1 MSARTPADATPAP
14 ADQSTANAP
23 APTGGDV
30 VGLGRRSPRRAG
42 RRRLVIGTDRTH
54 VVVGVREAAVCATAL
69 LAVAALAVVGL
80 GVGDFPLRVDEV
92 LGVLGGRI
100 GGLPRTVVWEWR
112 LPRIAAAIGFGA
124 ALGVAG
130 AVFQTITRNP
140 LASPDI
146 IGLANGSFTGMLVA
160 LLLLGGGWPLLM
172 AGSLT
177 GGLLAALA
185 IYLLAYRDGLS
196 GFRFIV
202 VGIGVSAMLAA
213 TNTWLLLRAELET
226 ALFAAA
232 WGAGSLN
239 TATAEVVWP
248 AVGVVLAVL
257 LITPLWSAALAQ
269 LELGDDV
276 AAASG
281 VAVERDRAVLVLI
294 AVILVSA
301 VTTVAGP
308 ISFVALAA
316 PQIARRLVRAP
327 GLPLVATAV
336 VGALLLLGADLVAQ
350 HVIPLT
356 LPVGVVTV
364 TLGGGYLLWL
374 LVHEVRRTS

>member
-1 MSARTPADATPAP
+1 MSVGNRPVRL
-14 ADQSTANAP
+14 
-23 APTGGDV
+23 TG
-30 VGLGRRSPRRAG
+30 G
-42 RRRLVIGTDRTH
+42 RRRLVLGTDRRH
-54 VVVGVREAAVCATAL
+54 VAVGVREAAVCAVAAL
-69 LAVAALAVVGL
+69 VVTALAVVGL
-80 GVGDFPLRVDEV
+80 WAGDFPLRFDEV

-100 GGLPRTVVWEWR
+100 DGLTRTVVLEWR
-112 LPRIAAAIGFGA
+112 LPRIAAAVTFGA
-124 ALGVAG
+124 ALGIAG
-130 AVFQTITRNP
+130 AIFQTITRNP

-146 IGLANGSFTGMLVA
+146 IGLANGSFSGMLIA
-160 LLLLGGGWPLLM
+160 LLLLGGGWHLLM
-172 AGSLT
+172 LGSLA

-202 VGIGVSAMLAA
+202 VGVGVSSMLAA
-213 TNTWLLLRAELET
+213 TNTWLLLRADLET

-248 AVGVVLAVL
+248 AVGVILAL
-257 LITPLWSAALAQ
+257 LAITGLWSAALAQ

-281 VAVERDRAVLVLI
+281 VAVDRNRAALVLI

-316 PQIARRLVRAP
+316 PQIARRLVRTP
-327 GLPLVATAV
+327 GMPLAATAV
-336 VGALLLLGADLVAQ
+336 VGALLLLGSDLVAQ

-356 LPVGVVTV
+356 VPVGVVTITV
-364 TLGGGYLLWL
+364 GGGYLLWL
-374 LVHEVRRTS
+374 LVHEIRRARWSTS

>member
-1 MSARTPADATPAP
+1 MSAGSRP
-14 ADQSTANAP
+14 
-23 APTGGDV
+23 V
-30 VGLGRRSPRRAG
+30 RRAAG
-42 RRRLVIGTDRTH
+42 RRRLVLGTDRAH
-54 VVVGVREAAVCATAL
+54 VAVGVREAAVCGVAAL
-69 LAVAALAVVGL
+69 VVAALAVVGL
-80 GVGDFPLRVDEV
+80 WLGDFPLRFDEV
-92 LGVLGGRI
+92 LGVLGGRT
-100 GGLPRTVVWEWR
+100 GGLTRTVVLEWR
-112 LPRIAAAIGFGA
+112 LPRVAAAIAFGA

-130 AVFQTITRNP
+130 AIFQTITRNP

-146 IGLANGSFTGMLVA
+146 IGLANGSFCGMLIA
-160 LLLLGGGWPLLM
+160 LLLLGGGWHLLM
-172 AGSLT
+172 LGSLA

-202 VGIGVSAMLAA
+202 VGVGVSSMLAA
-213 TNTWLLLRAELET
+213 TNTWLLLRADLET

-248 AVGVVLAVL
+248 AAGVVLAL
-257 LITPLWSAALAQ
+257 LAVTPLWAAALAQ

-281 VAVERDRAVLVLI
+281 VAVDRDRAALVLV
-294 AVILVSA
+294 AVVLVSA

-316 PQIARRLVRAP
+316 PQIARRVVRAP
-327 GLPLVATAV
+327 GLPLAATAG
-336 VGALLLLGADLVAQ
+336 VGAALLLGADLVAQ

-356 LPVGVVTV
+356 VPVGVVTV

-374 LVHEVRRTS
+374 LVHEFRRNRWSTN

>member
-1 MSARTPADATPAP
+1 M
-14 ADQSTANAP
+14 
-23 APTGGDV
+23 
-30 VGLGRRSPRRAG
+30 L
-42 RRRLVIGTDRTH
+42 GTDRAH
-54 VVVGVREAAVCATAL
+54 VAIGVRKAAVCVTAAL
-69 LAVAALAVVGL
+69 LVTALAVIGL
-80 GVGDFPLRVDEV
+80 WVGDFPLRFDEI
-92 LGVLGGRI
+92 LGVLGGRT
-100 GGLPRTVVWEWR
+100 GGLTRAVVLEWR
-112 LPRIAAAIGFGA
+112 LPRIAAAVAFGA

-130 AVFQTITRNP
+130 AIFQTITRNP

-146 IGLANGSFTGMLVA
+146 IGLANGSFSGMLIA
-160 LLLLGGGWPLLM
+160 LLMLGGGWHLLM
-172 AGSLT
+172 LGSLA

-202 VGIGVSAMLAA
+202 VGVGVSSMLAA
-213 TNTWLLLRAELET
+213 TNTWLLLRADLET

-248 AVGVVLAVL
+248 AAGVILAL
-257 LITPLWSAALAQ
+257 LVITPLWSAALAQ
-269 LELGDDV
+269 LELGDV

-281 VAVERDRAVLVLI
+281 VAVDRDRAALVLV

-327 GLPLVATAV
+327 GLPLAATAV
-336 VGALLLLGADLVAQ
+336 VGALLLLGSDLAAQ

-356 LPVGVVTV
+356 VPVGVVTV
-364 TLGGGYLLWL
+364 TLGGAYLLWL
-374 LVHEVRRTS
+374 LVHEIRRTRWSTS

>member
-1 MSARTPADATPAP
+1 MSAGIRP
-14 ADQSTANAP
+14 
-23 APTGGDV
+23 
-30 VGLGRRSPRRAG
+30 PRRTKG
-42 RRRLVIGTDRTH
+42 SRRLVLGTDRAH
-54 VVVGVREAAVCATAL
+54 VSVGVREAAVCATGAL
-69 LAVAALAVVGL
+69 LVTALAVVGL
-80 GVGDFPLRVDEV
+80 WVGDFPLRFDEV

-100 GGLPRTVVWEWR
+100 GGLTRTVVLEWR
-112 LPRIAAAIGFGA
+112 LPRIAAAITFGA

-130 AVFQTITRNP
+130 AIFQTITRNS

-146 IGLANGSFTGMLVA
+146 IGLANGSFSGMLIA
-160 LLLLGGGWPLLM
+160 LLMLGGGWHLLM
-172 AGSLT
+172 LGSLA

-196 GFRFIV
+196 GFRLIV
-202 VGIGVSAMLAA
+202 VGVGVSSMLAA
-213 TNTWLLLRAELET
+213 TNTWLLLRADLET

-248 AVGVVLAVL
+248 AAGVILAL
-257 LITPLWSAALAQ
+257 LVITPLWSAALAQ

-281 VAVERDRAVLVLI
+281 VAVDRDRVALVLV
-294 AVILVSA
+294 AVVLVSA

-316 PQIARRLVRAP
+316 PQIAHRLVRAP
-327 GLPLVATAV
+327 GLPLAATAV
-336 VGALLLLGADLVAQ
+336 VGALLLLGSDLVAQ

-356 LPVGVVTV
+356 VPVGVVTV
-364 TLGGGYLLWL
+364 TLGGAYLLWL
-374 LVHEVRRTS
+374 LVHEIRRTGWSTS

>member
-1 MSARTPADATPAP
+1 M
-14 ADQSTANAP
+14 
-23 APTGGDV
+23 
-30 VGLGRRSPRRAG
+30 L
-42 RRRLVIGTDRTH
+42 GTDRAH
-54 VVVGVREAAVCATAL
+54 VAVGVREAAVCATGAL
-69 LAVAALAVVGL
+69 LVTALAVVGL
-80 GVGDFPLRVDEV
+80 WLGDFPLRFDEV

-100 GGLPRTVVWEWR
+100 GGLTRTVVLEWR
-112 LPRIAAAIGFGA
+112 LPRIAAAITFGA

-130 AVFQTITRNP
+130 AIFQTITRNS

-146 IGLANGSFTGMLVA
+146 IGLANGSFSGMLIA
-160 LLLLGGGWPLLM
+160 LLLLGGGWHLLM
-172 AGSLT
+172 LGSLA

-196 GFRFIV
+196 GFRLIV
-202 VGIGVSAMLAA
+202 VGVGVSSMLAA
-213 TNTWLLLRAELET
+213 TNTWLLLRADLET

-248 AVGVVLAVL
+248 AVGVILAL
-257 LITPLWSAALAQ
+257 LVITPLWSAALAQ
-269 LELGDDV
+269 LELGDDL

-281 VAVERDRAVLVLI
+281 VAVERDRVALVLV

-316 PQIARRLVRAP
+316 PQIAHRLVRAP
-327 GLPLVATAV
+327 GLPLAATAV
-336 VGALLLLGADLVAQ
+336 VGALLLLGSDLVAQ

-356 LPVGVVTV
+356 VPVGVVTV
-364 TLGGGYLLWL
+364 TLGGAYLLWL
-374 LVHEVRRTS
+374 LVHEIRRTGWSTS

>member
-1 MSARTPADATPAP
+1 MSAGIRP
-14 ADQSTANAP
+14 
-23 APTGGDV
+23 
-30 VGLGRRSPRRAG
+30 PRRTRG
-42 RRRLVIGTDRTH
+42 RRRLVLGTDRAH
-54 VVVGVREAAVCATAL
+54 VSIGVREAAVCATGAL
-69 LAVAALAVVGL
+69 LVTALAVVGL
-80 GVGDFPLRVDEV
+80 WVGDFPLRLDEV

-100 GGLPRTVVWEWR
+100 GGLTRTVVLEWR
-112 LPRIAAAIGFGA
+112 LPRVAAAITFGA

-130 AVFQTITRNP
+130 AIFQTITRNS

-146 IGLANGSFTGMLVA
+146 IGLANGSFSGMLIA
-160 LLLLGGGWPLLM
+160 LLLLGGGWHLLM
-172 AGSLT
+172 LGSLA

-196 GFRFIV
+196 GFRLIV
-202 VGIGVSAMLAA
+202 VGVGVSSMLAA
-213 TNTWLLLRAELET
+213 TNTWLLLRADLET

-248 AVGVVLAVL
+248 AAGVILALL

-269 LELGDDV
+269 LELGDDL

-281 VAVERDRAVLVLI
+281 VAVDRDRVALVLV
-294 AVILVSA
+294 AVVLVSA

-308 ISFVALAA
+308 ISFVALSA
-316 PQIARRLVRAP
+316 PQIAHRLVRAP
-327 GLPLVATAV
+327 GLPLAATAV
-336 VGALLLLGADLVAQ
+336 VGALLLLGSDLVAQ

-356 LPVGVVTV
+356 VPVGVVTV
-364 TLGGGYLLWL
+364 TLGGAYLLWL
-374 LVHEVRRTS
+374 LVHEIRRTGWSTS